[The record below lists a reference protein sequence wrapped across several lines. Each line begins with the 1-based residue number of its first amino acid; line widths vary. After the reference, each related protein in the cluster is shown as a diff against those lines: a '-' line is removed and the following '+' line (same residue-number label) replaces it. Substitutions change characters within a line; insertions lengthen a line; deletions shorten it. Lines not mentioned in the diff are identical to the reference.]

1 MTMHQTT
8 VERLSTQVKVKP
20 KTFLLPVLLLGLSL
34 LGEGLPATSQEMTE
48 LTFYYPV
55 LVPGPITEL
64 FDQLVSDF
72 TAENPDIKITSVY
85 SGSYDETTNRIQT
98 QLRGGGELP
107 DLAIIGN
114 QHTVMYVDL
123 GAIVPLDERI
133 QAEGSDFEAD
143 LVPAFMLNTR
153 FRGQTWSIPFQ
164 RSTPV
169 MYYNKDMFR
178 AAGLDPEAP
187 PTNWAEVIEYAQ
199 KLTQRDSNGNVTTW
213 GIQIPSDI
221 DAWVIQ
227 AMAVGN
233 GQPWVNDTD
242 ANRVFFDHPATIGVL
257 QHLRA
262 LAEDYQVM
270 PGGLIPWAQTPAEFT
285 SGKAAMIYH
294 TIGSQTSILNQT
306 EGEFEV
312 GVAFIPGGQDY
323 GVITGGGN
331 LAIFKQSSPEKQ
343 EASWRFIRF
352 LLEPEQMAT
361 WSAGTGYLPVT
372 QSAYEHPIFQ
382 EYLQRAPGAAV
393 AFEQLNVAAK
403 QMAVHELL
411 RVTDVVKAAI
421 QASITGETT
430 PEQAMQRAQAE
441 ADAILSRYRD

>member
-1 MTMHQTT
+1 MRMHQTP
-8 VERLSTQVKVKP
+8 VERPSTQTKVKS
-20 KTFLLPVLLLGLSL
+20 FLLPALLLGLSL
-34 LGEGLPATSQEMTE
+34 LGEVQPAASQEVTE

-72 TAENPDIKITSVY
+72 TAKNPDIQITPVY

-98 QLRGGGELP
+98 QLRAGGELP

-123 GAIVPLDERI
+123 DAIVPLDERI

-178 AAGLDPEAP
+178 AAGLDPESP

-199 KLTQRDSNGNVTTW
+199 KLTQRDSSGNVTTW

-233 GQPWVNDTD
+233 GQPWVNETD

-270 PGGLIPWAQTPAEFT
+270 PGGLIPWAQIPAEFT
-285 SGKAAMIYH
+285 SGKAAMVYH
-294 TIGSQTSILNQT
+294 TIGSQTSILKQT
-306 EGEFEV
+306 EGKFEV
-312 GVAFIPGGQDY
+312 GVAFIPGGQKY

-331 LAIFKQSSPEKQ
+331 LAIFKQSSPEEQ
-343 EASWRFIRF
+343 NASWRFIRF

-372 QSAYEHPIFQ
+372 RSAYEHPIFQ

-411 RVTDVVKAAI
+411 RVTDVVKAGI
-421 QASITGETT
+421 QASITGEST